1 MPVLAAPRKPLD
13 MPCMHDP
20 LGQHGICKQTG
31 VDNTLFNHFCKGSRG
46 LRIDQMEPVFKS
58 LGLALVDAGDGDTV
72 TISKVRY
79 EALRALAK
87 DGI

>member
-1 MPVLAAPRKPLD
+1 MSITSRTHSTLLQRFAEV
-13 MPCMHDP
+13 
-20 LGQHGICKQTG
+20 GQTEVGKQTG
-31 VDNTLFNHFCKGSRG
+31 VDNTLLNHFCKGSRG
-46 LRIDQMEPVFKS
+46 LRIDQMEPVFKA
-58 LGLALVDAGDGDTV
+58 LGLALVDAGEGDTV